1 MAGGVRIADRAKGKE
16 MDREMHGGAGGDFG
30 PTWQR
35 VRHRLRR
42 EVGDKTYR
50 SWFKSL
56 HLEKVS
62 DGRAVMSLQSKF
74 VCNWVISHHYDRLA
88 RLWRDEDRYVERI
101 EITHQPRLETRERK
115 PAEQSL
121 EWLDKDEG
129 KPDSVPREN
138 RTHTDQVP
146 DLFSNPLAQPI
157 NGHDWGT
164 GDWGQLDER
173 YTFDSFVVGKSNELA
188 HAAARRVADYD
199 EVSFNPLFLYGGVG
213 LGKTH
218 LLQAI
223 AHEIRRRN
231 PSRHVLYVS
240 AEAFVNEFLK
250 SLRKKNTFRFKDMVR
265 NVDVLLLDDVQ
276 FIAQKGATQ
285 EEFFHT
291 FNALK
296 EKGSQI
302 VISADRSPTSL
313 DGIEERVQS
322 RLGWGLT
329 ADIHPTDFELRLNV
343 LRSLAERQLKHYP
356 GMKIPDSVLEF
367 LAKRISCNTR
377 ELEGALTSVIG
388 YAAFGGGGQIDL
400 DVTRAALKDLLKKSG
415 QELTLESIQKT
426 VADFYNI
433 RPSDMKSERRGR
445 SIARPR
451 QVAMTLCKQLTTKSY
466 PEIGRQFGGRDHTT
480 VMYAVKK
487 IEELRETDSV
497 LDEEI
502 ELLVARLEN

>member
-1 MAGGVRIADRAKGKE
+1 
-16 MDREMHGGAGGDFG
+16 MDREMHGGAHQDFG

-42 EVGDKTYR
+42 EVGEKTYR

-56 HLEKVS
+56 HLEKVTG
-62 DGRAVMSLQSKF
+62 GRAVMSLQSKF
-74 VCNWVISHHYDRLA
+74 VCDWVISHHYDRLT
-88 RLWRDEDRYVERI
+88 RLWRDEDTDVERI
-101 EITHQPRLETRERK
+101 EIKHLPRLELNAGK
-115 PAEQSL
+115 PTVQNF
-121 EWLDKDEG
+121 EWLDQSDDVKRQPSKKLNG
-129 KPDSVPREN
+129 
-138 RTHTDQVP
+138 THTDETK
-146 DLFSNPLAQPI
+146 DLFSAGKTRVVRENEF
-157 NGHDWGT
+157 GDSDWGR
-164 GDWGQLDER
+164 LDSR
-173 YTFDSFVVGKSNELA
+173 YTFDTFIIGKSNELA

-231 PSRHVLYVS
+231 PARNVLYVS

-250 SLRKKNTFRFKDMVR
+250 SLREKNTFRFKDIVR

-276 FIAQKGATQ
+276 FIAQKGTTQ

-302 VISADRSPTSL
+302 VISADRSPSKL
-313 DGIEERVQS
+313 DGVQERIQS

-343 LRSLAERQLKHYP
+343 LKSLAERQLAAYP
-356 GMKIPDSVLEF
+356 GLAIPEAVLEF
-367 LAKRISCNTR
+367 LAKRISSNTR
-377 ELEGALTSVIG
+377 ELEGALTSIIG
-388 YAAFGGGGQIDL
+388 HAAFTSKRIDL
-400 DVTRAALKDLLKKSG
+400 NVTREALKDLLKKSG
-415 QELTLESIQKT
+415 QEATIETIQRAVT
-426 VADFYNI
+426 EFYQI
-433 RPSDMKSERRGR
+433 RMSDMKSHRRGR
-445 SIARPR
+445 NIARPR
-451 QVAMTLCKQLTTKSY
+451 QIAMYLCKQLTTKSY
-466 PEIGRQFGGRDHTT
+466 PEIGKHFGDRDHTT

-497 LDEEI
+497 LDDEI

>member
-1 MAGGVRIADRAKGKE
+1 
-16 MDREMHGGAGGDFG
+16 MDREMHGGAHQEFG

-56 HLEKVS
+56 HLEDVS
-62 DGRAVMSLQSKF
+62 EGRAVMSLQSRF
-74 VCNWVISHHYDRLA
+74 VCNWVISHHFDRLA
-88 RLWRDEDRYVERI
+88 RLWRDEDQKVERI
-101 EITHQPRLETRERK
+101 EIKHLPRLQTNGRK

-121 EWLDKDEG
+121 KWLDKDETSAKTNG
-129 KPDSVPREN
+129 TKPNGS
-138 RTHTDQVP
+138 HTEEMG
-146 DLFSNPLAQPI
+146 DLFSVGNTRAALQ
-157 NGHDWGT
+157 NGFADTSWGR
-164 GDWGQLDER
+164 LDER
-173 YTFDSFVVGKSNELA
+173 YTFDNFVVGKSNELA
-188 HAAARRVADYD
+188 HAAARRVADFD

-223 AHEIRRRN
+223 AHEIMRRN

-250 SLRKKNTFRFKDMVR
+250 SLRNKTTFRFKDIVR

-329 ADIHPTDFELRLNV
+329 ADIHPTDFELRLAV
-343 LRSLAERQLKHYP
+343 LKSLAERQLQSYP
-356 GMKIPDSVLEF
+356 GLTIPDLVLEF

-388 YAAFGGGGQIDL
+388 HAAFGGGNIDL
-400 DVTRAALKDLLKKSG
+400 DVTREALKDLLKKTG
-415 QELTLESIQKT
+415 QEVTIETIQRT
-426 VADFYNI
+426 VAEFYKI
-433 RPSDMKSERRGR
+433 RMADMKSERRGR

-451 QVAMTLCKQLTTKSY
+451 QVAMSLCKRLTSKSY
-466 PEIGRQFGGRDHTT
+466 PEIGKHFGDRDHTT
-480 VMYAVKK
+480 VMYAVRK
-487 IEELRETDSV
+487 IEQLRETDSV
-497 LDEEI
+497 LDDEI